1 MEDNLRR
8 ALSISGGE
16 IGILF
21 QSPISKFLW
30 VLSLLI
36 VFAPMLINKLVAG
49 QVPASADLPAEAAV
63 AVAWEEE

>member
-49 QVPASADLPAEAAV
+49 QIPPAAGIPAEAAV
-63 AVAWEEE
+63 AAAGEEE